1 MKKEKLEKLKSR
13 FGDKIVA
20 VKEERGE
27 TTVVIDLSIQK
38 ELLRELRMDE
48 GFSYDMLVDLCGVDY
63 FKDKPRFGV
72 VYLLRSLKDGDMVR
86 IRVRLDESD
95 QIETV
100 SDLWKAANWLE
111 REVYDMFGIKFKDHP
126 DLRRIL
132 LSDDF
137 VGHPLR
143 KDFPAEG
150 YDFDKPFEVHLE
162 EEA

>member
-27 TTVVIDLSIQK
+27 TTIVIDLSIQK

-111 REVYDMFGIKFKDHP
+111 REVYDMFGIKFKDHS

>member
-27 TTVVIDLSIQK
+27 TTIVIDLSIQK

>member
-27 TTVVIDLSIQK
+27 TTIVIDPSIQK

-63 FKDKPRFGV
+63 FKEKPRFGV

-86 IRVRLDESD
+86 IRVRVDESD